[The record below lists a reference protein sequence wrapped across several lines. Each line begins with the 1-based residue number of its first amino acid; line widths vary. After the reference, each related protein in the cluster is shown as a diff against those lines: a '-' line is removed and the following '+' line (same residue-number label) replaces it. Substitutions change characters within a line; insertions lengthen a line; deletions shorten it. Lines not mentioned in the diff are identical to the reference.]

1 MRPLSP
7 ASPRGPVVHIL
18 SQYLWPD
25 DAPTG
30 IYAEQLGDALARG
43 GVAVRLVGGTG
54 LYRAGERMPPA
65 TAIERI
71 AHREGRRGHLL
82 STALEY
88 ESVRRAF
95 ASEITRSVSPGDVV
109 VVTSAPPTTI
119 GLIRQIHAKAAR
131 GVYWLQD
138 FYPELIRGVFD
149 FPLVL
154 RRRFSAAWR
163 ARLGD
168 WDHVVKAA
176 GNLGYHGANARVI
189 RNWPTLDL
197 GEPRPFV
204 PGTALYSG
212 NLGWGHHLPSFVALC
227 EKMRREGFA
236 IMAQGDGPG
245 LARLPDWIRVG
256 PALKAPADL
265 IRAYWEAEVHLVA
278 GHPAIPGAVFPSKFW
293 NARATGR
300 KVLFSGLTGEMEE
313 ERRAAEAADYRRH
326 LPEFADFLGRIAR
339 GDAG

>member
-1 MRPLSP
+1 MMLEF
-7 ASPRGPVVHIL
+7 SPRPRGVVVHIL

-30 IYAEQLGDALARG
+30 IYAEQLADSLARAG
-43 GVAVRLVGGTG
+43 ITVRLVCGTG
-54 LYRAGERMPPA
+54 TYRPGERQPPA
-65 TAIERI
+65 TFIERV
-71 AHREGRRGHLL
+71 AHREGKRGRLF

-95 ASEITRSVSPGDVV
+95 ASEIARSVSRGDVV

-119 GLIRQIHAKAAR
+119 GLIRQIRRAGSR

-138 FYPELIRGVFD
+138 FYPELIRGVVD

-154 RRRFSAAWR
+154 RRSFAAAWR
-163 ARLGD
+163 ARLAE

-197 GEPRPFV
+197 GEPHPFR

-212 NLGWGHHLPSFVALC
+212 NLGWGHHLPSFLELC
-227 EKMRREGFA
+227 EKLRREGFE
-236 IMAQGDGPG
+236 ITVQGDGPG
-245 LARLPDWIRVG
+245 LARLPGWIRVR
-256 PALKAPADL
+256 PALKRPEDL
-265 IRAYWEAEVHLVA
+265 VRAYWEAEVHLVA
-278 GHPAIPGAVFPSKFW
+278 GHPAIPDAVFPSKFW

-300 KVLFSGLTGEMEE
+300 KVLFSGLKGGMET
-313 ERRAAEAADYRRH
+313 ERLAAEAADYRCH
-326 LPEFADFLGRIAR
+326 LPDLADFVGGLAR
-339 GDAG
+339 GAS

>member
-1 MRPLSP
+1 MRPASSP
-7 ASPRGPVVHIL
+7 GPRGVVVHIL

-30 IYAEQLGDALARG
+30 IYAEQVADALERA

-54 LYRAGERMPPA
+54 TYRPGERPAPA
-65 TAIERI
+65 TSIERV

-119 GLIRQIHAKAAR
+119 GLIRQIRKKGAR

-138 FYPELIRGVFD
+138 FYPELIRGVVD
-149 FPLVL
+149 FPLAL

-163 ARLGD
+163 ARLAE
-168 WDHVVKAA
+168 WDCVVKAA

-197 GEPRPFV
+197 GEPRPFR

-212 NLGWGHHLPSFVALC
+212 NLGWGHHLPSFLALC
-227 EKMRREGFA
+227 EKLAREGFE
-236 IMAQGDGPG
+236 ITVQGDGPG
-245 LARLPDWIRVG
+245 LARLPGWIRVG
-256 PALKAPADL
+256 PALKRPEDL

-278 GHPAIPGAVFPSKFW
+278 GHPGIPDAVFPSKFW

-300 KVLFSGLTGEMEE
+300 TVLFSGLAGEMEE
-313 ERRAAEAADYRRH
+313 ERLAAEAADYRRH
-326 LPEFADFLGRIAR
+326 LPDLTDFLGGLAR
-339 GDAG
+339 GAAG